1 MADLSVDKI
10 ELVKSAVPRV
20 ERPRELR
27 EARLTA
33 GLTQAELAQR
43 VGISA
48 SNISAYE
55 AGSRPL
61 SDAMFARILA
71 AARPLP
77 SVVLRANAARVLEV
91 ARRHGAID
99 VSVFGS
105 VARGEDHYDSDI
117 DLLVSFRSGTDLFDL
132 VDLTDELENL
142 LGTRVDVISVGGL
155 KDRDGHIRAEAV
167 PL

>member
-1 MADLSVDKI
+1 M
-10 ELVKSAVPRV
+10 KSAGSRA

-43 VGISA
+43 VKIPA

-61 SDAMFARILA
+61 SDDMFARILA

-77 SVVLRANAARVLEV
+77 SAVLRANAARVLEV

-105 VARGEDHYDSDI
+105 VARGQDRYDSDI
-117 DLLVSFRSGTDLFDL
+117 DLLMSFRSGTDLFDL

-142 LGTRVDVISVGGL
+142 LGTGVDVISAGGL
-155 KDRDGHIRAEAV
+155 NDRDGHIRAEAV